1 MREIQQMRI
10 SMREYFPNRF
20 DADFAMRMTFLI
32 VTALSVPCGLPGQ
45 LMAAEPGSAKELVR
59 AAMDHWRG
67 VSSYSEMTMTIHR
80 TDWERSMSMRAWSE
94 GDKLSLVRVTAPK
107 KDAGNGTL
115 LKDNDMWSY
124 SPKINRIIKIP
135 SSMMNQ
141 GWMGSDFS
149 NKDISKSTDI
159 LDQYDHVLAAQTE
172 EDGHTLYTIDAI
184 PHEDAAIVWGKE
196 TLKIRDDFVLLEQ
209 QYWDQDGQLVKVM
222 RTREI
227 AEMGGRSVARVLRMG
242 KLETPQEWTEMTVS
256 AIEFDI
262 EQPAGIFT
270 LSNLRNPR
278 Q

>member
-1 MREIQQMRI
+1 MKKSGRKGK
-10 SMREYFPNRF
+10 
-20 DADFAMRMTFLI
+20 
-32 VTALSVPCGLPGQ
+32 TAYSRPGIKGGKTLR
-45 LMAAEPGSAKELVR
+45 LMGVVLLALASAGPSPASGSAPADAKALVR

-67 VSSYSEMTMTIHR
+67 VTSYSEMTMTIHR
-80 TDWERSMSMRAWSE
+80 SDWQRAMSMQAWSK
-94 GDKLSLVRVTAPK
+94 GDKLSLVRVTQPK

-149 NKDISKSTDI
+149 NRDISKSTDI
-159 LDQYDHVLAAQTE
+159 LDQYDHELTASEQ
-172 EDGHTLYTIDAI
+172 DGGHTVYTIEAI

-196 TLKIRDDFVLLEQ
+196 ILRIRDDFVLLEE
-209 QYWDQDGQLVKVM
+209 QYWDQDGRLVKVM
-222 RTREI
+222 QTHDIR
-227 AEMGGRSVARVLRMG
+227 EMGGRQVARVMRMG
-242 KLETPQEWTEMTVS
+242 KLETPDEWTEIEVS

-262 EQPAGIFT
+262 DLPESLFT
-270 LSNLRNPR
+270 LSSLRNPR